1 MIDDEVVK
9 AKKEAA
15 QEMAVA
21 SGIEYIMYPGSVIT
35 STHIL
40 EDKPE
45 DIQYLLVPERKS
57 EIAEREYR

>member
-40 EDKPE
+40 ES
-45 DIQYLLVPERKS
+45 DIATDNELQQLSLFEKNNN
-57 EIAEREYR
+57 I